1 MKDLQLTDVFSPNA
15 DTSLKRLSVYQNGF
29 WSFGAP
35 RFSEQVVRDGIV
47 YRRAMV
53 KFGILSISQTNP
65 ANASIFGEPGD
76 YISEGQGG
84 VFQKLTAAEFAAIY
98 PAKLKDTDPAY
109 IKSTALKD
117 PNFLTG
123 VVENYKK

>member
-1 MKDLQLTDVFSPNA
+1 MKDLQLTDVFN
-15 DTSLKRLSVYQNGF
+15 TQQNKTLGRLSVYQNGF

-35 RFSEQVVRDGIV
+35 RYSESLFIDGVI

-53 KFGILSISQTNP
+53 KFGILTISQTNP
-65 ANASIFGEPGD
+65 ANATIFGGPGD

-84 VFQKLTAAEFAAIY
+84 VFQKLTTAEFRAIY
-98 PAKLKDTDPAY
+98 PMKVKDTDPAY
-109 IKSTALKD
+109 TKSTALKD

-123 VVENYKK
+123 VVEKYKK